1 MTEEV
6 MMVPTQEFERLQ
18 DYYKGQISQSA
29 LLNKAGRLAAEKHLI
44 LSNPKIPD
52 ATAVRMTKPL
62 AREQARLTK
71 RIRTGTCI
79 PAGAGMPS
87 EAMVDSPL
95 ENLLKKIIEKEVPAA
110 AAGPATPATPVIKK
124 EPVAGP
130 SGIKIKK
137 ESKSVKPP
145 IPPKPFVSAKKPK
158 STGGI
163 KKAAFLGAT
172 KALLKPDSTRNS
184 SIATPTTTT
193 TKAVTVPKRKPRRNT
208 PTPKRLLFKS
218 YKKVG
223 KSGTNRPEDPW
234 AMTRTKPRR
243 SKRIKRKQRGR
254 GFNLQSLLNKTGIK
268 FHWPGYQYMGPR
280 TRLKRGD
287 PGINRLDRIAKQHD
301 IDYSH
306 AKNLQ
311 DKWKADA
318 KMINAI
324 DKLPGSKTLTER
336 IVKRIMQAKKRF
348 KL

>member
-44 LSNPKIPD
+44 LSNPQIPD

-71 RIRTGTCI
+71 RIRTGTRI

-110 AAGPATPATPVIKK
+110 PGAAVTPATPVIKK

-130 SGIKIKK
+130 SGLKIKK
-137 ESKSVKPP
+137 ESKSVKPS

-163 KKAAFLGAT
+163 KKAAFSGAT
-172 KALLKPDSTRNS
+172 KALLKQAGFDEKFIDSDTDDDDEGGYS
-184 SIATPTTTT
+184 
-193 TKAVTVPKRKPRRNT
+193 PK
-208 PTPKRLLFKS
+208 
-218 YKKVG
+218 KK
-223 KSGTNRPEDPW
+223 
-234 AMTRTKPRR
+234 
-243 SKRIKRKQRGR
+243 
-254 GFNLQSLLNKTGIK
+254 
-268 FHWPGYQYMGPR
+268 
-280 TRLKRGD
+280 
-287 PGINRLDRIAKQHD
+287 
-301 IDYSH
+301 
-306 AKNLQ
+306 
-311 DKWKADA
+311 
-318 KMINAI
+318 
-324 DKLPGSKTLTER
+324 
-336 IVKRIMQAKKRF
+336 AKKKYPKAKKTALQ
-348 KL
+348 KLQEGWEEWDKPSRGPLGYDSD

>member
-71 RIRTGTCI
+71 RIRTGTRI

-110 AAGPATPATPVIKK
+110 AAAGPATPATPVVKK

-130 SGIKIKK
+130 SGLKIKK

-163 KKAAFLGAT
+163 KKAAFSGAT
-172 KALLKPDSTRNS
+172 KALLKQAGFDDKFIDSDTDDDDEDEGGYS
-184 SIATPTTTT
+184 
-193 TKAVTVPKRKPRRNT
+193 PK
-208 PTPKRLLFKS
+208 
-218 YKKVG
+218 KK
-223 KSGTNRPEDPW
+223 
-234 AMTRTKPRR
+234 
-243 SKRIKRKQRGR
+243 
-254 GFNLQSLLNKTGIK
+254 
-268 FHWPGYQYMGPR
+268 
-280 TRLKRGD
+280 
-287 PGINRLDRIAKQHD
+287 
-301 IDYSH
+301 
-306 AKNLQ
+306 
-311 DKWKADA
+311 
-318 KMINAI
+318 
-324 DKLPGSKTLTER
+324 
-336 IVKRIMQAKKRF
+336 AKKKYPKAKKTALQ
-348 KL
+348 KLQEGWEEWDKPSRGPLGYDTD

>member
-1 MTEEV
+1 
-6 MMVPTQEFERLQ
+6 MVPTQEFERLQ

-71 RIRTGTCI
+71 RIRTGTRI

-110 AAGPATPATPVIKK
+110 APGPTTPATPVVKK

-130 SGIKIKK
+130 SGLKIKK

-163 KKAAFLGAT
+163 KKAAFSGAT
-172 KALLKPDSTRNS
+172 KALLKQAGFDDKFIDSDTDDDDEGGYS
-184 SIATPTTTT
+184 
-193 TKAVTVPKRKPRRNT
+193 PK
-208 PTPKRLLFKS
+208 
-218 YKKVG
+218 KK
-223 KSGTNRPEDPW
+223 
-234 AMTRTKPRR
+234 
-243 SKRIKRKQRGR
+243 
-254 GFNLQSLLNKTGIK
+254 
-268 FHWPGYQYMGPR
+268 
-280 TRLKRGD
+280 
-287 PGINRLDRIAKQHD
+287 
-301 IDYSH
+301 
-306 AKNLQ
+306 
-311 DKWKADA
+311 
-318 KMINAI
+318 
-324 DKLPGSKTLTER
+324 
-336 IVKRIMQAKKRF
+336 AKKKYPKTKRTALQ
-348 KL
+348 KLQEGWEEWDKPSRGPLGYDTD

>member
-71 RIRTGTCI
+71 RIRTGTRI
-79 PAGAGMPS
+79 PAGTGMPS

-110 AAGPATPATPVIKK
+110 AGPATPATPVVKK

-130 SGIKIKK
+130 SGLRIKK

-163 KKAAFLGAT
+163 KKAAFSGAT
-172 KALLKPDSTRNS
+172 KALLKQAGFDDKFIDSDTDDDDEDEGGYS
-184 SIATPTTTT
+184 
-193 TKAVTVPKRKPRRNT
+193 PK
-208 PTPKRLLFKS
+208 
-218 YKKVG
+218 KK
-223 KSGTNRPEDPW
+223 
-234 AMTRTKPRR
+234 
-243 SKRIKRKQRGR
+243 
-254 GFNLQSLLNKTGIK
+254 
-268 FHWPGYQYMGPR
+268 
-280 TRLKRGD
+280 
-287 PGINRLDRIAKQHD
+287 
-301 IDYSH
+301 
-306 AKNLQ
+306 
-311 DKWKADA
+311 
-318 KMINAI
+318 
-324 DKLPGSKTLTER
+324 
-336 IVKRIMQAKKRF
+336 AKKKYPKAKKTALQ
-348 KL
+348 KLQESWEEWDKPSRGPLGYDTD

>member
-44 LSNPKIPD
+44 LSNRKIPD

-71 RIRTGTCI
+71 RIRTGTRI

-110 AAGPATPATPVIKK
+110 AAGTAATTPATPVIKK

-163 KKAAFLGAT
+163 KKAAFSGAT
-172 KALLKPDSTRNS
+172 KALLRQAGFDDKFIDSDTDDDEDEGGYS
-184 SIATPTTTT
+184 PKKKAKKKYPKAKTTTLQ
-193 TKAVTVPKRKPRRNT
+193 KLQEGWEEWDKP
-208 PTPKRLLFKS
+208 S
-218 YKKVG
+218 
-223 KSGTNRPEDPW
+223 
-234 AMTRTKPRR
+234 
-243 SKRIKRKQRGR
+243 RGP
-254 GFNLQSLLNKTGIK
+254 L
-268 FHWPGYQYMGPR
+268 GYD
-280 TRLKRGD
+280 TD
-287 PGINRLDRIAKQHD
+287 
-301 IDYSH
+301 
-306 AKNLQ
+306 
-311 DKWKADA
+311 
-318 KMINAI
+318 
-324 DKLPGSKTLTER
+324 
-336 IVKRIMQAKKRF
+336 
-348 KL
+348 